1 MEIAFRNRFLSQ
13 WDKYFPGADLP
24 LAYYYSDDATHAPY
38 AGEAPGWR
46 CFIGQLA
53 KVRHGQSLC
62 FDEKALGCGKRFVGF
77 SKTIRA
83 DFEYFL
89 SCGIEGKV
97 EGERYKKTP
106 QLVTEV
112 YKDQVPLEPSGKFIV
127 MKRWDKLEVD
137 DNPEVVVFFATPDIL
152 SGLFTLIN
160 FDEPRVESVMAP
172 FCAGCASIVYWP
184 VLESRKPEP
193 KAVLGMLDVS
203 ARPTVPD
210 GRLTLAIPWRKF
222 VAMVENMDESFLT
235 TPSWDKVKTR
245 IARKE

>member
-1 MEIAFRNRFLSQ
+1 MEISFRDLFLSQ
-13 WDKYFPGADLP
+13 WAAYFPSAELP
-24 LAYYYSDDATHAPY
+24 IAYYYSNDATQAPY

-53 KVRHGQSLC
+53 QVRHGKSLS

-112 YKDQVPLEPSGKFIV
+112 YKDQVALEPPGKFIV
-127 MKRWDKLEVD
+127 VKRWDKLEAG
-137 DNPEVVVFFATPDIL
+137 DNPEVVVFFATPDVL
-152 SGLFTLIN
+152 SGLFTLAN
-160 FDEPRVESVMAP
+160 FDEPRVEAVMAP

-184 VLESRKPEP
+184 MLESRKALP

-210 GRLTLAIPWRKF
+210 DRLTLAVPWKKF
-222 VAMVENMDESFLT
+222 AAMVNNMDESFLGT
-235 TPSWDKVKTR
+235 DSWAKVKSR
-245 IARKE
+245 IARKA